1 MWTNEG
7 LISGLN
13 KIPDAIDRRAVEVA
27 TVLAVLDELPALDV
41 QLHLLTVLEEVVLA
55 MDLTWTTRS

>member
-1 MWTNEG
+1 MWTNDR

-13 KIPDAIDRRAVEVA
+13 KIPDAIDRRSVEVA
-27 TVLAVLDELPALDV
+27 AVLAVLDELSALDV